1 MSPKTLDHFII
12 LVEPLEPAVAD
23 YERLGFHVRPIARH
37 LSVGSKNAVIHL
49 HHTYLEL
56 FTLDQAPAE
65 FQDAYRPRLQA
76 GPGLCHVSLDSTSL
90 LDDQAR
96 LRAAGLNPGGITNA
110 RRRMVHPDGREDETQ
125 SSCMY
130 CWREQHRYLS
140 LFVSHHARPETIF
153 VDGHVRHANGAQ
165 QVIRC
170 VFQSEDPALD
180 LPYFRSLYGRA
191 ETDRTVDGFRF
202 LGPRGEVSEVIT
214 PATAQARYGAAM
226 PVQGLA
232 GLGALPLALHY
243 RVGSMAQSE
252 QYLRGAGL
260 AVAAVGGTLVVPA
273 AQACGVVTV
282 FEAA

>member
-1 MSPKTLDHFII
+1 MSPKTLDHFVI

-65 FQDAYRPRLQA
+65 FQDTYRPRLQA
-76 GPGLCHVSLDSTSL
+76 GPGLCHVSLDSASL
-90 LDDQAR
+90 EADRAR
-96 LRAAGLNPGGITNA
+96 LQAAGLNPGAIVSA
-110 RRRMVHPDGREDETQ
+110 RRKMRHPDGREDETA
-125 SSCMY
+125 SSFMY
-130 CWREQHRYLS
+130 CWRGEHRYLS
-140 LFVSHHARPETIF
+140 LFVSHHAKPETIF
-153 VDGHVRHANGAQ
+153 VEGHVHHANGAQ
-165 QVIRC
+165 QVTRC

-180 LPYFRSLYGRA
+180 LLYFRTLYGRA

-214 PATAQARYGAAM
+214 PAAARARYGAAM
-226 PVQGLA
+226 PVQGLS

-243 RVGSMAQSE
+243 RVGSMAPCE

-260 AVAAVGGTLVVPA
+260 AVAAVGGALVVPA

>member
-1 MSPKTLDHFII
+1 VSPKTLDHFVI

-23 YERLGFHVRPIARH
+23 YQRLGFHVRPIARH
-37 LSVGSKNAVIHL
+37 LSIGSSNAVIHL

-56 FTLDQAPAE
+56 FTLGDAPAL

-76 GPGLCHVSLDSTSL
+76 GPGLCHVSLDSQSL
-90 LDDQAR
+90 EADQAR
-96 LRAAGLNPGGITNA
+96 LQAAGLQPGAIASA
-110 RRRMVHPDGREDETQ
+110 RRRMVHPDGREDETA
-125 SSCMY
+125 SSFMY

-140 LFVSHHARPETIF
+140 LFVSHHAKPETIF
-153 VDGHVRHANGAQ
+153 IDGHVNHANSAQ
-165 QVIRC
+165 EVTRC
-170 VFQSEDPALD
+170 VFQSEEPALD

-214 PATAQARYGAAM
+214 PAAAAARYGAAT
-226 PVQGLA
+226 PAAGLA

-243 RVGSMAQSE
+243 RVGSMAQCE
-252 QYLRGAGL
+252 QHLRGAGL
-260 AVAAVGGTLVVPA
+260 DSAAVGGRLVVPA
-273 AQACGVVTV
+273 ALACGVVTV

>member
-1 MSPKTLDHFII
+1 MSPKTLDHFVI

-76 GPGLCHVSLDSTSL
+76 GPGLCHVSLDSASL
-90 LDDQAR
+90 EADRAR
-96 LRAAGLNPGGITNA
+96 LQAAGLNPGAIVSA
-110 RRRMVHPDGREDETQ
+110 RRKMRHPDGREDETA
-125 SSCMY
+125 SSFMY
-130 CWREQHRYLS
+130 CWRGEHRYLS
-140 LFVSHHARPETIF
+140 LFVSHHAKPETIF
-153 VDGHVRHANGAQ
+153 VEGHVHHANGAQ

-170 VFQSEDPALD
+170 VFQSEDPAMD
-180 LPYFRSLYGRA
+180 LPYFRNLYGRA
-191 ETDRTVDGFRF
+191 ESDRTVDGFRF

-214 PATAQARYGAAM
+214 PAVAAARYGAAM
-226 PVQGLA
+226 PAAGLS

-243 RVGSMAQSE
+243 RVGS
-252 QYLRGAGL
+252 L
-260 AVAAVGGTLVVPA
+260 AACARHLHDAKLDVATVGGSLVVPA
-273 AQACGVVTV
+273 KQACGVVTV
-282 FEAA
+282 FEDA

>member
-1 MSPKTLDHFII
+1 MSPKTLDHFVI

-90 LDDQAR
+90 EADRAR
-96 LRAAGLNPGGITNA
+96 LQAAGLNPGAIASA
-110 RRRMVHPDGREDETQ
+110 RRKMCHPDGREDETA
-125 SSCMY
+125 SSFMY

-153 VDGHVRHANGAQ
+153 VDEHVCHANGAQ
-165 QVIRC
+165 QVTRC
-170 VFQSEDPALD
+170 VFQSQDPALD

-202 LGPRGEVSEVIT
+202 VGPHGEVSEVIT
-214 PATAQARYGAAM
+214 PAAAEARYGAAM
-226 PVQGLA
+226 PSQGLD

-243 RVGSMAQSE
+243 RVGSLVACE
-252 QYLRGAGL
+252 QHLRGAGL
-260 AVAAVGGTLVVPA
+260 SVAAAGGALVVPA